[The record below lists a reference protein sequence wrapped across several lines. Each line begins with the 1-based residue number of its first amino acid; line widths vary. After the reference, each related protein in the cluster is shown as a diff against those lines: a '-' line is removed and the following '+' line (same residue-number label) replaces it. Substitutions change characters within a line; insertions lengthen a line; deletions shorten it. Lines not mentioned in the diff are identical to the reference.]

1 MAALSPESRVYSPLD
16 AGALYRRQGFQHC
29 SADRRPGRTGPRPGR
44 TRVRTAAGRQAL
56 TSRTFTWVGFLFV
69 FGVFLSLAG
78 RFAVLD
84 PVEDAVLTA
93 TEPVQRALRD
103 AVRPL
108 ADVLTDYGDRQQ
120 LADENTRL
128 RAEVERLSADVAR
141 LRESEARAKTL
152 EELLGVRDAF
162 PDATFLT
169 ADVVS
174 RSPAE
179 LRDVV
184 AIDRGSSDGV
194 REGMVVLSAGRTLV
208 GVVTQVT
215 SGHAW
220 VRLVTD
226 PDSAV
231 SAVVQESRAAGVV
244 VGTHEGAM
252 EMQYVRQG
260 MAVHE
265 GDTVVTSS
273 EGGKVPGGL
282 VVGRVA
288 AVASQEQDLFQRIT
302 VQPLATLSR
311 LETVLVMTSF
321 LPQIPVAPGSE

>member
-1 MAALSPESRVYSPLD
+1 M
-16 AGALYRRQGFQHC
+16 
-29 SADRRPGRTGPRPGR
+29 
-44 TRVRTAAGRQAL
+44 
-56 TSRTFTWVGFLFV
+56 

-208 GVVTQVT
+208 GVVTRVT

-231 SAVVQESRAAGVV
+231 N
-244 VGTHEGAM
+244 
-252 EMQYVRQG
+252 
-260 MAVHE
+260 
-265 GDTVVTSS
+265 TVVTSS
-273 EGGKVPGGL
+273 EGGTVPGGL